1 MRELIYNT
9 YRQQRK
15 KAILMLI
22 QFTVGFFALLYSAV
36 MIDNLLRYK
45 EQLGEIVDLGTMQVL
60 DYTENDLSINDSN
73 IERYIKSIR
82 QLKKEEDIEKLALFQ
97 RVIWETSEGDI
108 ADGVIAYE
116 DYFSMVEFKL
126 MEGSVEPL
134 KKYSNDEEEIPVLVT
149 EEFAKIYP
157 YNTTF
162 GIQELKGQ
170 KCKVAGVIDSKSYY
184 LGGNTIPMSDG
195 VKPCTGSLIFM
206 PSNKECGSIEGYQY
220 NTMIAVNTGDD
231 SESKEIIEKINEIY
245 ADNNIF
251 IDVMA
256 LKNQVNEYYRGHK
269 PFIITILCFSVI
281 LLVLSVL
288 GCIGTILAG
297 ILQRKEEFGIYL
309 ALGFS
314 RKNLGLLITLELGI
328 LFIFSFF
335 IALIAC
341 NLLLSQIEF
350 TTNVYFNLRIFLT
363 GFSCMMGCMIL
374 SIIPPINKIR
384 KIQPVELIEERE

>member
-314 RKNLGLLITLELGI
+314 RKNLDCLL
-328 LFIFSFF
+328 
-335 IALIAC
+335 
-341 NLLLSQIEF
+341 
-350 TTNVYFNLRIFLT
+350 R
-363 GFSCMMGCMIL
+363 
-374 SIIPPINKIR
+374 
-384 KIQPVELIEERE
+384 